1 MAFLLPQNIPSRNDI
16 SDRMNLLGRSLRD
29 ALADADDVTV
39 WLEGRGAE
47 AHLLVLDPACGIL
60 LLEAPRPGAS
70 AGSEEGRPGADGIR
84 EAVRRR
90 MSEVEDASRSLRVDG
105 LPAACAIA
113 LPDLEPPAA
122 GRSGRAAA
130 GERTLFRE
138 DFRPDRLRAAFRRV
152 LGGRTRA
159 LEPEEVRLARAA
171 VNPRIIIDRPGAVQG
186 RLALRPVELSS
197 EEILRMLDREQ
208 ERAAEYLGWGY
219 QVLRGV
225 AGSGKTLV
233 LLHRARHLARLYP
246 GWRILVLCFNKALSL
261 EMDRQMGGI
270 DQIKVSTLDSLAYR
284 YAYQNARRRR
294 GEDRFE
300 LWRETA
306 CKRVRTL
313 GDGKRFD
320 AVLVDEAQDLGKSGL
335 DLAWEMLKRGRRM
348 LKPGRQDPG
357 AFIMAMDPDQD
368 IFLQRR
374 REMDWNPPGMTARGR
389 TTIFRRN
396 YRNTREVVGL
406 AWELLSELSP
416 QRRDTVEPE
425 AAREGPPPEI
435 VECGGLAEEA
445 RVIADRVKG
454 LLEGGVEPDSILV
467 MFGPGNEQ
475 IARLC
480 EPFERSGVPY
490 HFVQRDR
497 ESRDA
502 VVSVRGKVLASN
514 LRGLK
519 GLEFGRVFIGGA
531 NHVWMPGEQDN
542 PESIG
547 RLLYVGMTRAMD
559 ELTITY
565 SGEGPIGAAL
575 QSIAR

>member
-29 ALADADDVTV
+29 ALDDADDVIV

-60 LLEAPRPGAS
+60 LLEAPRPGAP
-70 AGSEEGRPGADGIR
+70 AGSEQGRPGADGVR

-90 MSEVEDASRSLRVDG
+90 MSEIENASRSLQLDG
-105 LPAACAIA
+105 LPAACAVA
-113 LPDLEPPAA
+113 LPDLE
-122 GRSGRAAA
+122 RAAA
-130 GERTLFRE
+130 GRGGWADAGEPALFQE
-138 DFRPDRLRAAFRRV
+138 DFRPDRLREAFRRV

-159 LEPEEVRLARAA
+159 LEAEEVRLARAA
-171 VNPRIIIDRPGAVQG
+171 VNPRIIIDRPAVQE
-186 RLALRPVELSS
+186 RFVFRRPEMSS
-197 EEILRMLDREQ
+197 EEVLRMLDREQ
-208 ERAAEYLGWGY
+208 ERVAEYLGWGY

-233 LLHRARHLARLYP
+233 LLHRARHLARLFP

-261 EMDRQMGGI
+261 EMDRQMDEI
-270 DQIKVSTLDSLAYR
+270 DQIEVCTLDSLAYR
-284 YAYQNARRRR
+284 YAYQNARRHR
-294 GEDRFE
+294 GGGRFE

-306 CKRVRTL
+306 LKRVRTF
-313 GDGKRFD
+313 GDGNRFD

-357 AFIMAMDPDQD
+357 SFIMAMDPDQD

-425 AAREGPPPEI
+425 AAREGPPPDL
-435 VECGGLAEEA
+435 VECGGVMEEA
-445 RVIADRVKG
+445 RLIADRVKR
-454 LLEGGVEPDSILV
+454 LLKHGVDPDSILV

-480 EPFERSGVPY
+480 EPFERSGVPC

-502 VVSVRGKVLASN
+502 VMSVRGKVLISN

-531 NHVWMPGEQDN
+531 NHIWMPEEQDN
-542 PESIG
+542 PESMG

-559 ELTITY
+559 ELTVTY

-575 QSIAR
+575 RSITR